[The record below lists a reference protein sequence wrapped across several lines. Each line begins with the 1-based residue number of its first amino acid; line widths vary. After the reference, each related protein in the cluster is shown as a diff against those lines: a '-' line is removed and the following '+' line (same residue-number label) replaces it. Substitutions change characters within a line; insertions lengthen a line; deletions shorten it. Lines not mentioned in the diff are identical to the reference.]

1 MQTCIHTVLKV
12 GNGEYEEKRSRF
24 ISWVY
29 PISTEEEA
37 LKIISELK
45 KKYWDA
51 RHQCYAYVIDGD
63 TTVQRFSDDG
73 EPSGTAGLPI
83 LEIIRKK
90 DLTNV
95 LVVVIRYFGGILL
108 GASGLARAYGKAAA
122 AGILDAQVIAK
133 KQCLIIVINTDYHIY
148 GKIQNYINSN
158 KLPVT
163 DTRYTDRVQIELII
177 EEEKKELFQKE
188 LDDITGGNADLAIE
202 DKVYAGFDE
211 NGNYIG

>member
-1 MQTCIHTVLKV
+1 MQTCIHTVLKA
-12 GNGEYEEKRSRF
+12 GNGVYEEKRSRF

-29 PISTEEEA
+29 PVSNEDEA
-37 LKIISELK
+37 LKIISELR

-51 RHQCYAYVIDGD
+51 RHHCYAYVIDGSARI
-63 TTVQRFSDDG
+63 QKFSDDG

-83 LEIIRKK
+83 LEIIKKK

-108 GASGLARAYGKAAA
+108 GASGLVRAYGKAALE
-122 AGILDAQVIAK
+122 GLLDARIITK
-133 KQCLIIVINTDYHIY
+133 RQCLNIILNVDYHIY

-158 KLPVT
+158 KLPVR
-163 DTRYTDRVQIELII
+163 DTKFTDRVQIELIV

-188 LDDITGGNADLAIE
+188 LDDITGGNADVII
-202 DKVYAGFDE
+202 DGKVYAGFDE
-211 NGNYIG
+211 DGNFIG